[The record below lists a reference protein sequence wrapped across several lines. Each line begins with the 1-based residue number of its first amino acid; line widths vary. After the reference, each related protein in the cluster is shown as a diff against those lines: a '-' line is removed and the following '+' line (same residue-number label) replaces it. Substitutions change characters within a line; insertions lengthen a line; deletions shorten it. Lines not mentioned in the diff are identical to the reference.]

1 MEERKYQVQEAVR
14 LIGVESHVLR
24 YWEEELEIT
33 VERTKQG
40 YRIYSEE
47 NIQLFQQVR
56 DLKEQGIGLR
66 AIRLLLRR
74 DIEAETEEREKLMQ
88 SLGLTEPKEVQA
100 AAGAKGE
107 MEARRTAEKR
117 IAEDHVSEKSVDER
131 IPAESV
137 LGKRTRE
144 APISAE
150 SVLSKGTRETPISA
164 ENAEEGISAES
175 VLNKE
180 TLEDPVPEE
189 TPESSDLVEY
199 EIVSEKEA
207 MTDSE
212 WLLYKVLKRIIEEAI
227 QDQNEKLE
235 ETLAEMIREELDLQL
250 ELVLAAMREA
260 AADKNVQGRRG
271 LLDRIRKW
279 YANKKGHPF

>member
-88 SLGLTEPKEVQA
+88 SLGLTEPKEVQE
-100 AAGAKGE
+100 AAGAKSE
-107 MEARRTAEKR
+107 MEAREKEARRTAEKR
-117 IAEDHVSEKSVDER
+117 IAEN
-131 IPAESV
+131 
-137 LGKRTRE
+137 
-144 APISAE
+144 
-150 SVLSKGTRETPISA
+150 PISA

-175 VLNKE
+175 VLGKGTRE
-180 TLEDPVPEE
+180 TPISAESVLGKGTLEDPVPEE
-189 TPESSDLVEY
+189 APESSDLVEY

-250 ELVLAAMREA
+250 ELVLSAMREA
-260 AADKNVQGRRG
+260 AADKSVQGRRG
-271 LLDRIRKW
+271 LLDRIRQW

>member
-88 SLGLTEPKEVQA
+88 SLGLTEPKEVQE
-100 AAGAKGE
+100 AAGTKGE

-117 IAEDHVSEKSVDER
+117 IAEN
-131 IPAESV
+131 
-137 LGKRTRE
+137 
-144 APISAE
+144 PISAE
-150 SVLSKGTRETPISA
+150 SVLSKGTREDS
-164 ENAEEGISAES
+164 
-175 VLNKE
+175 
-180 TLEDPVPEE
+180 VPEE
-189 TPESSDLVEY
+189 APESSDLVEY

-250 ELVLAAMREA
+250 ELVLSAMREA
-260 AADKNVQGRRG
+260 AADKSVQGRRG
-271 LLDRIRKW
+271 LLDRIRQW

>member
-88 SLGLTEPKEVQA
+88 SLGLTEPKEVHE
-100 AAGAKGE
+100 AAGAKSE
-107 MEARRTAEKR
+107 MEAREKEARRTAEKR
-117 IAEDHVSEKSVDER
+117 IAEN
-131 IPAESV
+131 
-137 LGKRTRE
+137 
-144 APISAE
+144 
-150 SVLSKGTRETPISA
+150 PISA

-175 VLNKE
+175 VLGKG

-189 TPESSDLVEY
+189 APESSDLVEY

-250 ELVLAAMREA
+250 ELVLSAMREA
-260 AADKNVQGRRG
+260 AADKSVQGRRG
-271 LLDRIRKW
+271 LLDRIRQW